1 MVRRP
6 STRITPKFSE
16 LSTSGS
22 PATGPRSSSVSGFHE
37 EKKEVTASA
46 VPKDELTSATAEGSP
61 QMPVLKTFKWVEK
74 TASLSY
80 QSPLLR
86 QQLLQEDE
94 LTRSVVDFPVK
105 LEASRYNAPNDMSG
119 TPPTPGKQTIGV

>member
-6 STRITPKFSE
+6 STRITPK

-37 EKKEVTASA
+37 EKKEVTAIA

-80 QSPLLR
+80 QSPLPR
-86 QQLLQEDE
+86 QQLKQEDE
-94 LTRSVVDFPVK
+94 LTRSVLDFPVK
-105 LEASRYNAPNDMSG
+105 LEASRYNDVSG